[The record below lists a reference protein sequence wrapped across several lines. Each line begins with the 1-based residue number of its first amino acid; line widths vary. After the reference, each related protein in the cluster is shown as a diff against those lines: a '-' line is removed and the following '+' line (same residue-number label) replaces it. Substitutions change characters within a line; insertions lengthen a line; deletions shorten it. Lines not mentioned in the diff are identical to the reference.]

1 MSVLDKGFLNKLKC
15 NITFV
20 VIYTIVFILMYKTFP
35 YISPFL
41 IGGIIAFIISPISQ
55 KLKSK
60 FRINKGVS
68 TLILSFLGVAVV
80 ITLAS
85 VCIMTGTKQLV
96 HFMDNITVNSNY
108 LNSIII
114 ELMSKANIYIEY
126 IQDVTNINIE
136 SLIAKYSGNL
146 INIAKGL
153 LLSII
158 SLASSIPYIAI
169 FIITLFIATYFI
181 AKDIDTIENEFYNM
195 FTESTKR
202 KVKNIK
208 KEVLMYL
215 VGFIKAYT
223 ILMGITFFITW
234 ISFTILGVPYG
245 TILGFIAG
253 ILDLVPFL
261 GIMVIY
267 LPTIIYY
274 WIIGNYFL
282 AISIGIIFIVL
293 SLFRQIL
300 EPKLVSVN
308 IGLSPL
314 AILGA
319 IFIGVQ
325 VRGIIGIIFCLG
337 LVMMYQILKK
347 VDIL

>member
-1 MSVLDKGFLNKLKC
+1 MSVLDKGFLHKLKY
-15 NITFV
+15 NIAFV
-20 VIYTIVFILMYKTFP
+20 AIYTIVFILMYKTFS

-41 IGGIIAFIISPISQ
+41 LGGVIAFIISPISQ

-60 FRINKGVS
+60 FRIDKGVS

-85 VCIMTGTKQLV
+85 IFIMTGTKHLI
-96 HFMDNITVNSNY
+96 HFMDNITVNSDY
-108 LNSIII
+108 LNNITI
-114 ELMSKANIYIEY
+114 ELMSKANVYIEY
-126 IQDVTNINIE
+126 LQNVANINVE
-136 SLIAKYSGNL
+136 SLITKYSGNL
-146 INIAKGL
+146 MNIAKGL
-153 LLSII
+153 LSSII

-181 AKDIDTIENEFYNM
+181 AKDIDKIENEFYNM

-208 KEVLMYL
+208 KEVLISL
-215 VGFIKAYT
+215 VGYIKAYV
-223 ILMGITFFITW
+223 ILMGITFLITW
-234 ISFTILGVPYG
+234 LSFSILGVPYG

-261 GIMVIY
+261 GIVVIY
-267 LPTIIYY
+267 LPAIIYY
-274 WIIGNYFL
+274 WIIENYFS
-282 AISIGIIFIVL
+282 AISIGIIFIAL
-293 SLFRQIL
+293 SLLRQIL

-308 IGLSPL
+308 IGISPL
-314 AILGA
+314 STLAA

-325 VRGIIGIIFCLG
+325 VKGIIGIIFCLG
-337 LVMMYQILKK
+337 LVMMHQILKK